1 MTSMDYRGRRR
12 VDRRIAGKLSSV
24 DTFSDRNII
33 TAVELT
39 GFIVRINCSG
49 FPVDEGRAPGERN
62 NYRYH
67 AYLQRA

>member
-1 MTSMDYRGRRR
+1 MTSMDYRGRQRT
-12 VDRRIAGKLSSV
+12 DRRIADKLSLV
-24 DTFSDRNII
+24 DTFSGLNII

-39 GFIVRINCSG
+39 GFIVRINCSRFRPTKG
-49 FPVDEGRAPGERN
+49 APRERN